1 MKLAKRKAYSQA
13 QRDKQESRIETWFNE
28 LVEATDT
35 AKKSALIQNYLST
48 AAKFHNYSFANQ
60 LLIMVQYPG
69 AARVAGYKKWQE
81 LNRQVSKGE
90 TAIKIFAPLIRKT
103 DDGEDDEVY
112 GFHIVN
118 VFDIS
123 QTAGED
129 LPPAPDY
136 NSTEIDNALEV
147 SLKHWMK
154 SRNIPIDYQEGH
166 YAYGSTNGRKI
177 VISNKTG
184 THTLLHEVAH
194 VLLHF
199 DETGKRPTEYKS
211 KGKAKVESEAEAT
224 AHIVA
229 KHFGLDDLDK
239 SSNYI
244 ALIGSAKE
252 TRDSLALVTKIA
264 RAMISEIE
272 GHLGN

>member
-1 MKLAKRKAYSQA
+1 MQKTKKERKAYSQEL
-13 QRDKQESRIETWFNE
+13 RSKQESRIETWFNE

-48 AAKFHNYSFANQ
+48 AAQFHNYSFANV
-60 LLIMVQYPG
+60 LLILVQCPD
-69 AARVAGYKKWQE
+69 ASRIAGYKKWQE

-123 QTAGED
+123 QTEGED

-136 NSTEIDNALEV
+136 NSTDIDNALEV

-154 SRNIPIDYQEGH
+154 SRNITVDYHKGH
-166 YAYGSTNGRKI
+166 YAYGS
-177 VISNKTG
+177 
-184 THTLLHEVAH
+184 
-194 VLLHF
+194 
-199 DETGKRPTEYKS
+199 PPM
-211 KGKAKVESEAEAT
+211 AK
-224 AHIVA
+224 
-229 KHFGLDDLDK
+229 KL
-239 SSNYI
+239 
-244 ALIGSAKE
+244 
-252 TRDSLALVTKIA
+252 
-264 RAMISEIE
+264 
-272 GHLGN
+272 